1 MRARSRIVGLLVL
14 AAVAVVRPTSAQ
26 VPAAPQWRE
35 PGQYR
40 VEVVMRQGSNAVV
53 LRRFVDSGRA
63 RTEMRA
69 DGHEITIIE
78 RPDRGV
84 AYLVMPPLG
93 QPQDRMYLERKL
105 PASDPTG
112 RRPAP
117 AVAMRYLGSEM
128 LGGRRC
134 DKYEVSAEGRTA
146 LYWVDG
152 ESGAPVRMQD
162 GDLSVDWRD
171 YRPDP
176 QPAELFE
183 PPAGYQRVVMPEI
196 EGLMGQ
202 MAAQTA
208 LGMAG
213 GFATQAAGQALAAA
227 GAAVGGPIGAVVG
240 QMVGERVAGWL
251 LGQAQNALTPG
262 PAPRR

>member
-1 MRARSRIVGLLVL
+1 MRARSRIAAPLIL
-14 AAVAVVRPTSAQ
+14 AAVAVMRPASAQ
-26 VPAAPQWRE
+26 TPTAPQWRE

-40 VEVVMRQGSNAVV
+40 VEMVMRKGSHAVV
-53 LRRFVDSGRA
+53 LRRFVDAGRA

-69 DGHEITIIE
+69 DGHEMTIIE

-112 RRPAP
+112 GRPAP

-146 LYWVDG
+146 LDWADG
-152 ESGAPVRMQD
+152 ESGAPVRMQEATCRWT
-162 GDLSVDWRD
+162 GATTGSAPSPRNCLSR
-171 YRPDP
+171 RP
-176 QPAELFE
+176 
-183 PPAGYQRVVMPEI
+183 
-196 EGLMGQ
+196 
-202 MAAQTA
+202 
-208 LGMAG
+208 
-213 GFATQAAGQALAAA
+213 ATSA
-227 GAAVGGPIGAVVG
+227 
-240 QMVGERVAGWL
+240 W
-251 LGQAQNALTPG
+251 
-262 PAPRR
+262 